1 MAPRTTSPHRLT
13 ISEAN
18 DIDVLSSLLDRVKVS
33 GGDASNIILPVLSK
47 GRKAGHRK
55 ESCRK
60 ENRTCIGFGGEPC
73 EDKLQCSEENKDLFS
88 KRVKS
93 RCKKC
98 QAAYARDYYNRNRDT
113 AGPRIKESTRRS
125 RARQALIAQGA
136 QVSEAEAQ
144 EK

>member
-18 DIDVLSSLLDRVKVS
+18 DIDVLSSLLDRVKMS
-33 GGDASNIILPVLSK
+33 GGDASNIILPVLSS
-47 GRKAGHRK
+47 GTRPGHRK
-55 ESCRK
+55 ESCKK
-60 ENRTCIGFGGEPC
+60 ENRTCIGFGDEPC
-73 EDKLQCSEENKDLFS
+73 EDNLQYSEENKDLFS

-98 QAAYARDYYNRNRDT
+98 QAAYGRDYYHKNRDKT
-113 AGPRIKESTRRS
+113 APMKKESTRRS

-136 QVSEAEAQ
+136 
-144 EK
+144 